1 VGVCWNVRSALIL
14 SVYKIPISESA
25 QWLSCRFDLSLIK
38 IEPYGPYYKEGYTVS
53 DLRKLREGPPA
64 SPFQEN
70 SRSRP
75 RVPDTRHEPEH
86 IPYEEG
92 NDRHGDFHDTEQAFL
107 IKDKETMRGVS
118 TRSER

>member
-1 VGVCWNVRSALIL
+1 MDPTTRKVILCQIFVSCVKGPQQVR
-14 SVYKIPISESA
+14 
-25 QWLSCRFDLSLIK
+25 F
-38 IEPYGPYYKEGYTVS
+38 
-53 DLRKLREGPPA
+53 
-64 SPFQEN
+64 N